1 MKIPFHFK
9 VLLGFLA
16 GIVFGIY
23 LKNDKNLEIGF
34 KDDLKVFKKI
44 ESVSFCSKECVSFGI
59 NDIKKDFSKIEK
71 AVRQKDFE
79 RIIIK
84 FSAKEEIFLVRD
96 IKSVKIK
103 RNIYDLFEVIG
114 KIFIR
119 LLQMISVPL
128 VISSLISGVGSI
140 GDMRKFKKMA
150 VFAFVFYFA
159 STVIAIVFGLVLVN
173 YLKPGVSKD
182 FLTTVGLIST
192 NANIISNFDFKN
204 FIIEIVPQNPFKAI
218 AENNMLQI
226 IFFSIFVG
234 VMLNLMDREKT
245 KNFISLTDTISEIMI
260 KIVMS
265 VMKIAPLAVFC
276 LISSV
281 ISDAGGEMINKMFF
295 YMALVIGGLLIY
307 LLVFYS
313 IYLKVFSKTKVF
325 DFFKGIKDVIAVAFG
340 TSSSAAALPVNFEC
354 CEENLKVSK
363 TVTSF
368 VLPLGATVNMNGT
381 AMYQAIAA
389 VFIAQ
394 IYGIEL
400 SIYQQ
405 IVIVIM
411 AVSAAV
417 GSSPIPGVGIIMLV
431 MILNSVNIPA
441 EGVGIIIG
449 VDRILDMFRT
459 VVNVT
464 GDSVACV
471 IINDRFKEI

>member
-23 LKNDKNLEIGF
+23 LKNDKNLEVGF
-34 KDDLKVFKKI
+34 KEEIKNFKKI
-44 ESVSFCSKECVSFGI
+44 ESVSFCSKDCVSFGI

-79 RIIIK
+79 RMMIK
-84 FSAKEEIFLVRD
+84 FSGKEEIFLAGD

-150 VFAFVFYFA
+150 VFAFVFYLA
-159 STVIAIVFGLVLVN
+159 STVIAIVFGLMLVN
-173 YLKPGVSKD
+173 YLKPGVSKG
-182 FLTTVGLIST
+182 FLATVGGISA
-192 NANIISNFDFKN
+192 NASIISNFDFKN

-218 AENNMLQI
+218 VENNMLQI

-234 VMLNLMDREKT
+234 VILNLMDREKT

-260 KIVMS
+260 KIVMN

-281 ISDAGGEMINKMFF
+281 IADAGGEMINKMFF

-307 LLVFYS
+307 LFIFYP

-325 DFFKGIKDVIAVAFG
+325 DFFKGIKDVMAVAFG

-405 IVIVIM
+405 IIIVIM

-441 EGVGIIIG
+441 EGIGIIIG

-471 IINDRFKEI
+471 IINDRFEKA